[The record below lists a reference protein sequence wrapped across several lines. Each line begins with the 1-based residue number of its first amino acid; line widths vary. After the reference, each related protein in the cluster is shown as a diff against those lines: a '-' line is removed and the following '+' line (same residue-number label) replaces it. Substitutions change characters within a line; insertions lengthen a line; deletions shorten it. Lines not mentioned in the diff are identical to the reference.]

1 MLHQVPP
8 HVIHEMANLK
18 YFLSAD
24 ISSAAVVSTQYL
36 CSFLHC
42 FCPVARLACCN
53 QGEQNTH
60 APFIIATCWADFHL
74 LTCHSLGI
82 RGSEGSYFAKQSTVA
97 LYGEVWWRLT
107 NCSFSILASPLLHVA
122 SKCCSHFILAPSF
135 ELAVS
140 QGCDENQIT
149 CWGENSPLV
158 MQMRPK
164 KKERLLQ
171 WLLIL
176 PRCSSCV
183 HHIAC
188 CIVGHAEMS
197 LECWALRLNFPGSL
211 CQKFEA
217 LHGATGHVARCVEL
231 CKTIKWDELRL
242 PQFVMLLSNNRACS
256 PFG

>member
-1 MLHQVPP
+1 MLHRVPP
-8 HVIHEMANLK
+8 HVINEMANLK

-24 ISSAAVVSTQYL
+24 ISLAAVVSTQYL

-53 QGEQNTH
+53 QGEQKTH

-107 NCSFSILASPLLHVA
+107 NCSFSILASSLLHVA
-122 SKCCSHFILAPSF
+122 SKCCSHFILASSF

-164 KKERLLQ
+164 KKRETFTMAVDTSSVQLLCTPYS
-171 WLLIL
+171 LLHSWTCWNVAWVLGIKTQF
-176 PRCSSCV
+176 PR
-183 HHIAC
+183 
-188 CIVGHAEMS
+188 
-197 LECWALRLNFPGSL
+197 
-211 CQKFEA
+211 
-217 LHGATGHVARCVEL
+217 
-231 CKTIKWDELRL
+231 
-242 PQFVMLLSNNRACS
+242 
-256 PFG
+256 

>member
-1 MLHQVPP
+1 MLHRVPP

-24 ISSAAVVSTQYL
+24 ISLAAVVSTQYL

-53 QGEQNTH
+53 QGEQKAH

-107 NCSFSILASPLLHVA
+107 NCSFSILASSLLHIA
-122 SKCCSHFILAPSF
+122 SKRCSHFILAPFF

-140 QGCDENQIT
+140 RGCDENQIT
-149 CWGENSPLV
+149 CWGEKHGLQFSFGYANEA
-158 MQMRPK
+158 K
-164 KKERLLQ
+164 KKRLLQ

-188 CIVGHAEMS
+188 RIVGHAEMS
-197 LECWALRLNFPGSL
+197 HEWWALRLNLPGSL

-217 LHGATGHVARCVEL
+217 LHKSNRTCWEMCGTVQDNKVRRALTATICDAP
-231 CKTIKWDELRL
+231 K
-242 PQFVMLLSNNRACS
+242 QQ
-256 PFG
+256 